1 MDGIRALI
9 VVKFGGSVITDKNHP
24 LSLNQVALDSM
35 SKTLSMHYSKKII
48 VHGGGSFGHHYA
60 KMAGLNTRC
69 KFVDDIKQITLI
81 RKSML
86 ELNAHVINSLYLH
99 GLNPYTI
106 APFYWSKS
114 LDGLKTLLYKL
125 LSQNICPVFFGDV
138 LPCNRG
144 FKILSGDDISYL
156 LCRMLK
162 PSRMIFC
169 IDVDGIFPSSKMEA
183 PIIRELDHKV
193 VGKVMTKKLSIDVTG
208 GIARKIKI
216 AYKISKLGVDV
227 FFVNGL
233 KSNDFFKALNGE
245 HGVGTCMRGMK

>member
-1 MDGIRALI
+1 MDGIGALVI
-9 VVKFGGSVITDKNHP
+9 VKFGGSVITDKNHP
-24 LSLNQVALDSM
+24 LSLNQVALDSL
-35 SKTLSMHYSKKII
+35 SKTLSMHPSKKVI

-69 KFVDDIKQITLI
+69 KFVDDIKQIALI

-86 ELNAHVINSLYLH
+86 ELNAHVINSLYLY

-114 LDGLKTLLYKL
+114 LNGLKALLYKL
-125 LSQNICPVFFGDV
+125 LSQNVCPVFFGDV

-144 FKILSGDDISYL
+144 FKILSGDDISYF

-169 IDVDGIFPSSKMEA
+169 INVDGIFPSSNMKG
-183 PIIRELDHKV
+183 PIIRELDPKV
-193 VGKVMTKKLSIDVTG
+193 VEKIMAKKSSIDVTG
-208 GIARKIKI
+208 GIVRKIKI

-227 FFVNGL
+227 FFVNGS
-233 KSNDFFKALNGE
+233 KPDDFFKALNGE
-245 HGVGTCMRGMK
+245 YGVGTCMRGMK